1 MELQV
6 TVQKLDKDGKVIT
19 DPVTHMPTVS
29 EGYLRVSQR
38 ALDTHKSTPAEP
50 VLKHTREDLLKKG
63 EIVPVDIG
71 IWPMGM
77 KYHAGEKLQLTI
89 AAYQPPKADSVPPF
103 GIAKIAVPAK
113 GYTFRPGEKPAMK
126 TLGGGHTE
134 VAHPEL
140 AVKVPATRNK
150 GKHIIHVGGKYD
162 SYLLV
167 PVVPEK

>member
-1 MELQV
+1 M
-6 TVQKLDKDGKVIT
+6 
-19 DPVTHMPTVS
+19 
-29 EGYLRVSQR
+29 
-38 ALDTHKSTPAEP
+38 
-50 VLKHTREDLLKKG
+50 
-63 EIVPVDIG
+63 DIG

-103 GIAKIAVPAK
+103 GIAKIAVPAE
-113 GYTFRPGEKPAMK
+113 GYTFMPGEKKVMK
-126 TLGGGHTE
+126 TLGGNHTE

-140 AVKVPATRNK
+140 AVKAPATRNK